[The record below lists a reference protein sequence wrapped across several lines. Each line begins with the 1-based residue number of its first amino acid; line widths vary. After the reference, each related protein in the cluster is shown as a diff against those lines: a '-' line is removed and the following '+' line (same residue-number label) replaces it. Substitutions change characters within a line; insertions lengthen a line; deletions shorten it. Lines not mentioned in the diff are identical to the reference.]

1 LYLFSNI
8 SYRLSNQ
15 EIESV
20 HHLGCG
26 HATAM
31 LGLLKY
37 SDDIS
42 KAQGL
47 NQLWQKDITATVVI
61 ADNVGF
67 KVRQEYLMQSPT
79 AKGIFSFGVPLKHI
93 FGFCQDY
100 NKIVYGSKHTL
111 TLIRNKKFDSD
122 AIEPLLPMQER

>member
-1 LYLFSNI
+1 
-8 SYRLSNQ
+8 
-15 EIESV
+15 
-20 HHLGCG
+20 
-26 HATAM
+26 M